1 MPDRGSRFT
10 TAQAV
15 IPSVNVAF
23 LVVKKENS
31 MLDYSLPANI
41 FPELTRVY
49 STAAADKGEV
59 VTVQYRRDPY
69 QGQLYYIPA
78 VIANIG

>member
-1 MPDRGSRFT
+1 
-10 TAQAV
+10 
-15 IPSVNVAF
+15 
-23 LVVKKENS
+23 